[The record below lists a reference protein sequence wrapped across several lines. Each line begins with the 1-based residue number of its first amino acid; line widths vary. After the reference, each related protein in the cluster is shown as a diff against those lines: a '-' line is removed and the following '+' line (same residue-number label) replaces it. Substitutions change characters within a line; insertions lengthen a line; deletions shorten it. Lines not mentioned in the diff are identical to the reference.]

1 MKFVAVPL
9 TDKIRVATLGA
20 GPFYSSAFRDHC
32 REYHATGASWS
43 QARLERFFQD
53 GLLQHYIGEISGI
66 NLGREFFYHHS
77 PSEFYDTIY
86 DKNPDWIPEE
96 LQSRIQEKDNKRFV
110 KVVLQLIL
118 KIKTLPILMKKG
130 GDFQRLKQVNEF
142 NQQIIDANAAVGN
155 FLDNVSLMKEALIND
170 KEMDALQYEIYNWV
184 NYFYVEVHNFICSDQ
199 FDWVDL
205 ESNVDKFKPLVNLY
219 PEREVISQEAEIIPT
234 TSLVSSKE
242 KKALEPPVSIEGSAV
257 HVTHK
262 IITTASH
269 EQSSTERAALAL
281 LVSSEESTLLA
292 AHHEKKMNALFLFA
306 IQHPKLT
313 AGLTGLFITS
323 LIVASV
329 LSCGAVA
336 GVAAVIGA
344 SIGLSGTYAIAAGTA
359 VGALGAGLAVGGAT
373 FFAVRGRN
381 HATPYM
387 PENNGPAVEIL

>member
-9 TDKIRVATLGA
+9 TEKIRVATQGT
-20 GPFYSSAFRDHC
+20 GPFYSIAFRDHC
-32 REYHATGASWS
+32 HEYHATGASWS
-43 QARLERFFQD
+43 QTQLERFFQD

-66 NLGREFFYHHS
+66 NLGRESFYRRN
-77 PSEFYDTIY
+77 PSEFYDNIY
-86 DKNPDWIPEE
+86 HKNPAWIPVE
-96 LQSRIQEKDNKRFV
+96 LQSRILEKDDKRFV
-110 KVVLQLIL
+110 KVVIQLIL

-130 GDFQRLKQVNEF
+130 GDFQRLKQFNEVYGKK
-142 NQQIIDANAAVGN
+142 IDANAATGN
-155 FLDNVSLMKEALIND
+155 FLDNVSLMKKALIND

-184 NYFYVEVHNFICSDQ
+184 NHFYVEVHNFICSEQ

-205 ESNVDKFKPLVNLY
+205 ERNVDKFKPLVNLY
-219 PEREVISQEAEIIPT
+219 PEREVISQEAEIIST
-234 TSLVSSKE
+234 E
-242 KKALEPPVSIEGSAV
+242 KKALELPVSIAESALP
-257 HVTHK
+257 VTHE
-262 IITTASH
+262 IITTTSD

-292 AHHEKKMNALFLFA
+292 AHHEKKMNAMFLFA

-313 AGLTGLFITS
+313 AGLAGLCIAS

-344 SIGLSGTYAIAAGTA
+344 SIGLSGGYAIAAGTA
-359 VGALGAGLAVGGAT
+359 VGALGAGLIVGGAT

-381 HATPYM
+381 HTTPNV
-387 PENNGPAVEIL
+387 PENSGPAVEIL